1 MSHAFF
7 ADMRGFLLEYPGSKK
22 FLIDAEQLFWL
33 VKHGYIAYLDLDA
46 EDIKD
51 KSKSDSFTR

>member
-1 MSHAFF
+1 
-7 ADMRGFLLEYPGSKK
+7 MRGFLLEYPGSKK